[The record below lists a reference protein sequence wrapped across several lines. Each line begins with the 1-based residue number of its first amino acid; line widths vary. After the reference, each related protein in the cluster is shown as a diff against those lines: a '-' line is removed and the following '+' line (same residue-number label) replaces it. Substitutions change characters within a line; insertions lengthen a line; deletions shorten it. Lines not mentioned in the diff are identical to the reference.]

1 MSRQRGGHPMQ
12 TRSRRFDDIPLEEN
26 SEKVVIDGRRNEGRL
41 EENHIDTPSDS
52 DSDMFGDNG
61 KPDLT
66 GDRHNIALLLLLYI
80 LQGIPLGLAG
90 SVPMLLQQS
99 KHISYHQQA
108 VFSFVFW
115 PFSVKLA
122 WAPIVDAI
130 YSKRMGRR
138 KSWMVPS
145 QYLIGIFML
154 FLSTKVDHL
163 LGGEDSP
170 PDVKMLT
177 FFFFMLNFLAATQD
191 IAVDGWALTMLS
203 RKNVG
208 WASTCNSVGQ
218 TAGYFLG
225 YVMFLALESA
235 TFCNKYLRSEPQTQ
249 GMMTLAGFLYFWGIV
264 FMVTTTVV
272 WIFKRERAPRPSE
285 VPDEQHGIV
294 STYLQLWDVVR
305 LPAVKAYAI
314 ILLTHKIGFAA
325 ADAATGLK
333 LIEKGVQRENL
344 ALLAVPLTPIQILLP
359 FVISRYTA
367 GPRPMDTFLKAMP
380 FRLLLGIEL
389 AVMVFLTPYFK
400 NDDGTFPLY
409 YYVMIVA
416 SYSLHQVA
424 LYSMFVSTMAFH
436 AQISD
441 PVIGGTYMTLLNTLA
456 NLGGNWPST
465 FALWLVDDITW
476 SRCDG
481 VEGLMCGS
489 ADLNKACEV
498 AGGTCSTWLDGY
510 YIESAACLVIG
521 FIWLKL
527 SANTVRKLQ
536 NKELSAWSA
545 SS

>member
-1 MSRQRGGHPMQ
+1 MSRQRSQHPMQ
-12 TRSRRFDDIPLEEN
+12 TRSRRFEEVSLDEN
-26 SEKVVIDGRRNEGRL
+26 SEKIVIDGKRNGGRL
-41 EENHIDTPSDS
+41 EENHIDAPSDS
-52 DSDMFGDNG
+52 DSEMDESS
-61 KPDLT
+61 KPDLK
-66 GDRHNIALLLLLYI
+66 GDRHNIALLLFLYI

-90 SVPMLLQQS
+90 SVPMLLQSRQV
-99 KHISYHQQA
+99 SYHQQA

-138 KSWMVPS
+138 KTWMVPS

-154 FLSTKVDHL
+154 FLSTKVNSL
-163 LGGEDSP
+163 LGGDIDSP
-170 PDVKMLT
+170 ADVKTLT

-203 RKNVG
+203 RRNVG

-225 YVMFLALESA
+225 YVLFLALESA
-235 TFCNKYLRSEPQTQ
+235 DFCNKYLRSEPHTE
-249 GMMTLAGFLYFWGIV
+249 GIMTLAGFLYFWGIV
-264 FMVTTTVV
+264 FLVTTTIV
-272 WIFKRERAPRPSE
+272 WIFKREREPRPSE

-294 STYLQLWDVVR
+294 STYLHLWDVVR

-325 ADAATGLK
+325 ADAVTGLK
-333 LIEKGVQRENL
+333 LIEKGVHRENL

-359 FVISRYTA
+359 LVISRYTA

-380 FRLLLGIEL
+380 FRLLMGVEL
-389 AVMVFLTPYFK
+389 AVMVFLTPYFR

-409 YYVMIVA
+409 YYIMIVV
-416 SYSLHQVA
+416 SYSLHQVT
-424 LYSMFVSTMAFH
+424 LYSMFVSSMAFH
-436 AQISD
+436 AKISD
-441 PVIGGTYMTLLNTLA
+441 PVIGGTYMTLLNTLS

-476 SRCDG
+476 SRCEG
-481 VEGLMCGS
+481 VEGLTCGS
-489 ADLNKACEV
+489 ADLNKACES
-498 AGGTCSTWLDGY
+498 AGGNCVTWLDGY
-510 YIESAACLVIG
+510 YIECAACLVIG
-521 FIWLKL
+521 LIWLKL
-527 SANTVRKLQ
+527 RANTVKQLQ